1 MGTAEGSR
9 QKTPPRWLVPLL
21 AAVIGINPLAVD
33 AYLPALTLM
42 ATDFGAGLQTVESS
56 ISTYLFGYAAG
67 LLLAAPASDRFGRRP
82 IAILGILI
90 FLTGTTAIV
99 FSQTVNQ
106 LLLFRLVQALGAGC
120 TLVNVGAIVK
130 DLFDEH
136 QSARTLSLISTIMMA
151 IPLVAPLLGAFMIQF
166 YSWRSIF
173 VVLNGYAVFILVL
186 VILLLPETASRK
198 LVGGGEEGIL
208 RQIYGHLGSVL
219 AHRRATAFVITAS
232 LGSTCMFLFLT
243 DAAFVYMQYFGV
255 SAQTFPI
262 LFAANIVTMALFHQL
277 NIRLL
282 RVHEPRKILPW
293 GVAGLCLCTLA
304 MLIYTIFF
312 DPTLPAVVGFV
323 MITLGSQT
331 LIANNALAAYMSR
344 FRDNAGMANAIAG
357 SLSFA
362 IAGTASLAL
371 AVFHD
376 GSVRSLAV
384 AMAASAVLAAASAAI
399 ALRE

>member
-1 MGTAEGSR
+1 M
-9 QKTPPRWLVPLL
+9 PICPR
-21 AAVIGINPLAVD
+21 
-33 AYLPALTLM
+33 LTLIS
-42 ATDFGAGLQTVESS
+42 ADFGAGLQTVESS

-82 IAILGILI
+82 VAIFGMLV
-90 FLTGTTAIV
+90 FVAGTTAIV
-99 FSQTVNQ
+99 FCKSVDQ

-130 DLFDEH
+130 DLFDEQ

-151 IPLVAPLLGAFMIQF
+151 IPLVAPLLGALLIQF

-173 VVLNGYAVFILVL
+173 VVLNAYAVLIFGLI
-186 VILLLPETASRK
+186 IFLLPETASRK
-198 LVGGGEEGIL
+198 LVGSAGEGL
-208 RQIYGHLGSVL
+208 AQQLYRHLASVL

-255 SAQTFPI
+255 SVQAFPV

-277 NIRLL
+277 NLRLL
-282 RVHEPRKILPW
+282 RTHKPRKILPW
-293 GVAGLCLCTLA
+293 GVASLCLCTLT
-304 MLIYTIFF
+304 MLTYTVFF
-312 DPTLPAVVGFV
+312 EPTLPMVVAFV
-323 MITLGSQT
+323 MLTLGCQT
-331 LIANNALAAYMSR
+331 LISNNALAAYMSR
-344 FRDNAGMANAIAG
+344 FQDNAGMANAIAG

-362 IAGTASLAL
+362 IAATATLLL

-376 GSVRSLAV
+376 GSVKSLAV
-384 AMAASAVLAAASAAI
+384 AMAGSSVLAAWSATI